1 VIILGFLIEKL
12 MCGRFVQI
20 IDIELFVK
28 RFGVVKPDKINIT
41 SSFNVAPG
49 DLAYVITNE
58 KPNELQEMQFGLTP
72 SWAKKQM
79 YLINARAEG
88 DFNSSNDVNYNGQL
102 GIVNKPSYRTAIRSQ
117 RCLVIANA
125 FYEGPAKEKLNKPY
139 KFSKKDE
146 DVFCFAGIWDTWADD
161 KTGSIVN
168 SFSIITTVANEATSA
183 IGHPRSPVILNKK
196 DEAKWLD
203 TNLPLEKVVNL
214 LKPFPGEL
222 LKTEPVSIQIKDP
235 KNKGKELLIPIDPDS
250 TTQYDVKIEK
260 NVRLEGM
267 GSGKRK
273 SETPPPMQGSLF

>member
-1 VIILGFLIEKL
+1 

-28 RFGVVKPDKINIT
+28 RFGVERPKEITLT

-49 DLAYVITNE
+49 DLAYVITND
-58 KPNELQEMQFGLTP
+58 KPTELQEMQFGLTP

-88 DFNSSNDVNYNGQL
+88 DFNQENAVNYKGQL
-102 GIVNKPSYRTAIRSQ
+102 GIVNKPSFRTAIRSQ

-125 FYEGPAKEKLNKPY
+125 FYEGPAKEKLSKPF

-146 DVFCFAGIWDTWADD
+146 EVFCFAGIWDTWADD
-161 KTGSIVN
+161 VTGEIVN
-168 SFSIITTVANEATSA
+168 SFSIVTTVANEATQE
-183 IGHPRSPVILNKK
+183 IGHPRSPVILDKK

-203 TNLPLEKVVNL
+203 SNFPMEKVLKL

-222 LKTEPVSIQIKDP
+222 LKTEPVSISIKDP
-235 KNKGKELLIPIDPDS
+235 KNKSKELLIPIDPDS

-260 NVRLEGM
+260 NVRLQGM

-273 SETPPPMQGSLF
+273 SETPPPIQGSLF

>member
-1 VIILGFLIEKL
+1 

-28 RFGVVKPDKINIT
+28 RFGVVKPDKITIS

-49 DLAYVITNE
+49 DLAYVITND

-88 DFNSSNDVNYNGQL
+88 DFNPDNAMDYAGQM

-117 RCLVIANA
+117 RCLVLANA

-139 KFSKKDE
+139 KFSRKDE
-146 DVFCFAGIWDTWADD
+146 EIFCFAGIWDTWADD
-161 KTGSIVN
+161 KTGTIVN
-168 SFSIITTVANEATSA
+168 SFSIITTVANDATHA
-183 IGHPRSPVILNKK
+183 IGHHRSPVILDKK
-196 DEAKWLD
+196 DEVKWLD
-203 TNLPLEKVVNL
+203 TNLPMDKVVGL

-235 KNKGKELLIPIDPDS
+235 KNKSKELLIPIDPTS

-260 NVRLEGM
+260 SVKLEGM

-273 SETPPPMQGSLF
+273 SETPPAVQGSLF

>member
-1 VIILGFLIEKL
+1 

-20 IDIELFVK
+20 IDIEMFVK
-28 RFGVVKPDKINIT
+28 RFGVVQPDKINIT

-72 SWAKKQM
+72 SWAKKRM

-88 DFNSSNDVNYNGQL
+88 DFNPSNDLHYSGPL
-102 GIVNKPSYRTAIRSQ
+102 GIVDKPSYRTAIRSQ
-117 RCLVIANA
+117 RCLVVANA

-139 KFSKKDE
+139 MFSRKDE
-146 DVFCFAGIWDTWADD
+146 EVFCFAGIWDTWADD
-161 KTGSIVN
+161 TTGAIVN

-183 IGHPRSPVILNKK
+183 IGHTRSPVILDKK
-196 DEAKWLD
+196 DEKRWLD
-203 TNLPLEKVVNL
+203 SSLPLEEVIDL

-235 KNKGKELLIPIDPDS
+235 RNKGRELRIPIDPDS
-250 TTQYDVKIEK
+250 TTQYDVKIEE

-267 GSGKRK
+267 GSGKQR
-273 SETPPPMQGSLF
+273 TLF

>member
-1 VIILGFLIEKL
+1 

-28 RFGVVKPDKINIT
+28 RFGIVKPDQINIT
-41 SSFNVAPG
+41 SSFNVASG

-72 SWAKKQM
+72 SWAKKRM
-79 YLINARAEG
+79 YLINARVEG
-88 DFNSSNDVNYNGQL
+88 DLNLSNEVNYKGEL
-102 GIVNKPSYRTAIRSQ
+102 GIVDKPSYRTAIRSQ

-139 KFSKKDE
+139 KFSRKDE

-161 KTGSIVN
+161 NTGSIVN

-183 IGHPRSPVILNKK
+183 IGHPRSPVILDKK
-196 DEAKWLD
+196 DEKKWLD
-203 TNLPLEKVVNL
+203 THLPLEKVMDL

-235 KNKGKELLIPIDPDS
+235 RNKSKELLIPIDTDS
-250 TTQYDVKIEK
+250 TTQYDVKIDE

-273 SETPPPMQGSLF
+273 SETPPPVQGSLFE